1 MISVIEFYAS
11 MSPFAFALLPGN
23 EAMVPLARAVI
34 GGMLVS
40 AVLTLLLI
48 PCVFA
53 LVKKAPANLQSQPAA

>member
-1 MISVIEFYAS
+1 
-11 MSPFAFALLPGN
+11 
-23 EAMVPLARAVI
+23 MVPLARAVI

-53 LVKKAPANLQSQPAA
+53 LFKKTPDSNLQTQPAL